1 MGSLFFGVPG
11 CQRAAFSYRQLVLGS
26 RVCTCN
32 NGLFPYK
39 VVFAET
45 EYSFILFV
53 IQQTAGQ
60 TPWLKWDLCLDF
72 NQSYVLQGS
81 GNSFDIKKFLV
92 IDASVSIFLKSGI
105 LNMPEVQVT

>member
-1 MGSLFFGVPG
+1 MFLGVKG
-11 CQRAAFSYRQLVLGS
+11 LLFSYRQLFLGS

-39 VVFAET
+39 VVFAER
-45 EYSFILFV
+45 EYSFILFL

-60 TPWLKWDLCLDF
+60 NPWLKWDLCLDF
-72 NQSYVLQGS
+72 NQSYILQGS
-81 GNSFDIKKFLV
+81 GNSFDTKKFLV
-92 IDASVSIFLKSGI
+92 IDAFASIFLKSGI